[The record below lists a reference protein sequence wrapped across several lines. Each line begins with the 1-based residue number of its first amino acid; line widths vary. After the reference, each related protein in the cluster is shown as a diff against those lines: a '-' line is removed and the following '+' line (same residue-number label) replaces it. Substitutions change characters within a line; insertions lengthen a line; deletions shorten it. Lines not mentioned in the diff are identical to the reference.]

1 MNKLARAGVQR
12 GIGQPDGLVVNA
24 CVCVYCTV

>member
-12 GIGQPDGLVVNA
+12 GIRWPDGLVVNA
-24 CVCVYCTV
+24 PVCVYCSV

>member
-1 MNKLARAGVQR
+1 MTRLRLAGVQR